1 MTIPLQIQ
9 YRGIDA
15 TESIEARIREK
26 ADKLSRHNDRIMGCR
41 VTVSAP
47 HRHNH
52 KGQLYDVR
60 IELQVPGETFH
71 VDLTGTGNHAYE
83 DVYVALRD
91 AFGAAQRKLETWAE
105 KHQA

>member
-1 MTIPLQIQ
+1 MAIPLQIQ
-9 YRGIDA
+9 YRGVDPSDSID
-15 TESIEARIREK
+15 ARIREK
-26 ADKLSRHNDRIMGCR
+26 AEKLTRHNDRIMGCR

-71 VDLTGTGNHAYE
+71 VDLEGTSNHAYE

-91 AFGAAQRKLETWAE
+91 AFGAAQRQLDSWTQKQTP
-105 KHQA
+105 